1 MLRAPEAWGILVLC
15 VRSWSDVMTR
25 HESLH
30 AFFASEIWE
39 DILFQ
44 IGLNHSIFWK
54 EYVFMKDWFEKLYEN
69 ASEWRLIALFFLFI
83 YTLPIFG
90 DKDVPDYFIK
100 VMQRA
105 FELGDEWRFILWV
118 LYSVLWVVLFVKVG
132 VGKET
137 EDQKWRREQKQK
149 EWDDILQ
156 YKQKMENLYKEASEN
171 KQNDDIV

>member
-1 MLRAPEAWGILVLC
+1 
-15 VRSWSDVMTR
+15 
-25 HESLH
+25 
-30 AFFASEIWE
+30 
-39 DILFQ
+39 
-44 IGLNHSIFWK
+44 
-54 EYVFMKDWFEKLYEN
+54 MKDWFEKIYEN
-69 ASEWRLIALFFLFI
+69 AYEWRMFALVILFAC
-83 YTLPIFG
+83 TTPIFG
-90 DKDVPDYFIK
+90 DLDVPLYFIK

-105 FELGDEWRFILWV
+105 FELGDEWRFVLWV

-149 EWDDILQ
+149 EWDNILQ